1 MGAMRS
7 YWSPREQIKVD
18 ENTRRYLDQQLV
30 LAGGER
36 PVRRS
41 AAGAAAGRSGADV
54 HALRG
59 MAD

>member
-1 MGAMRS
+1 MRS

-41 AAGAAAGRSGADV
+41 AAGVAVGLSGADG
-54 HALRG
+54 HALWG
-59 MAD
+59 VAD